1 MLYNVMDEF
10 NNNKKKRL
18 KMILYSLD
26 GQKEKKKIMVW
37 AMNE

>member
-1 MLYNVMDEF
+1 MDEF

-26 GQKEKKKIMVW
+26 GQKEKKNYGMG
-37 AMNE
+37 NEWINR

>member
-1 MLYNVMDEF
+1 MDEF
-10 NNNKKKRL
+10 NNNKKRL

-26 GQKEKKKIMVW
+26 GQKKKKIMVW